1 MKERRNKS
9 YYPLMLDIIGKP
21 CVIIGGGVVAQ
32 RKAESLIEAGATIT
46 LISPA
51 CTEQLEEW
59 ALGGHVSIIKKHFQT
74 GMTELREALLIFAA
88 TDQAEINEA
97 VRLEAEALG
106 KLVTVADDSKRSG
119 FIVPA
124 VVRRGKLVISVST
137 TGASPAVAKRVRQE
151 LEKTYGEEYEVYLE
165 LLQELRSLIKLKVKD
180 TIERQ
185 AIFKSMLEWDLL
197 GWIRSGSFISSSKQ
211 ALMQRIE
218 AEPTLAGIKKLDKW
232 IRELTE

>member
-21 CVIIGGGVVAQ
+21 CVIIGGGAVAQ
-32 RKAESLIEAGATIT
+32 RKAESLIEAGARIT

-59 ALGGHVSIIKKHFQT
+59 ARVGHVTILKKQYQA
-74 GMTELREALLIFAA
+74 GMPELREALLIFAA
-88 TDQAEINEA
+88 TNQAEINAA
-97 VRLEAEALG
+97 VRLEAESMG
-106 KLVTVADDSKRSG
+106 KLVTVADDSERSG

-137 TGASPAVAKRVRQE
+137 AGASPAVAKRVRHE

-165 LLQELRSLIKLKVKD
+165 LLHELRVLIKEKVRD
-180 TIERQ
+180 TVDRQ
-185 AIFKSMLEWDLL
+185 VIYKSMLEWELL
-197 GWIRSGSFISSSKQ
+197 GWIRSGGFVSSTKRE
-211 ALMQRIE
+211 LMEHI
-218 AEPTLAGIKKLDKW
+218 AADPTLAGMKQLDKW
-232 IRELTE
+232 IREHSQ